1 MRTLIFSFTLMLPL
15 LAQAPPAARPP
26 ARLVSPEVQSDNK
39 VTFRFRAPNA
49 QKVTVNRESAKPLE
63 MQKDE
68 EGVWTVTTD
77 ALEPDMYGYMFNVD
91 GVNNLDPVNPLMK
104 PNLLG
109 ASSMVHIHG
118 PSTIPWEVNDV
129 PRGTVRHHFFKSTVA
144 NDNRDMY
151 VYTPPNYDPK
161 KAAYPVLYLLHGF
174 SDDASGWTSVG
185 QAHVIFDNLIAQ
197 GKVKPMVVVMPL
209 GYGTMEAL
217 KSQRDASVRTK
228 SFDGFRDS
236 LLQEVIP
243 QVEKT
248 YHVSKDR
255 KDRAIAGLSMGGAE
269 SLRVGLNYLDKFAW
283 IGAFSSGGVPAS
295 FSDTFPSLDSK
306 ANDKLKL
313 LWIACGKED
322 GLFEANSKLDAE
334 LTQRNVKHQW
344 IVTPG
349 AHTWL
354 VWRRNLAEFT
364 PLLFNS
370 SATNVSR
377 SNSD

>member
-1 MRTLIFSFTLMLPL
+1 MRTLICSLTLMLPL
-15 LAQAPPAARPP
+15 FAQAPPAPP
-26 ARLVSPEVQSDNK
+26 RLVSPEVLPDNR

-68 EGVWTVTTD
+68 QGVWSVTTD
-77 ALEPDMYGYMFNVD
+77 ALEPDMYGYTFNVD
-91 GVNNLDPVNPLMK
+91 GVGTIDPVNPLMK

-109 ASSMVHIHG
+109 ATSMVHIHG
-118 PSTIPWEVNDV
+118 PATIPWEVNDV
-129 PRGTVRHHFFKSTVA
+129 PRGSVHHHFFKSTVA
-144 NDNRDMY
+144 NDYRDMY
-151 VYTPPNYDPK
+151 VYTPAGYDPK
-161 KAAYPVLYLLHGF
+161 SKSAYPVLYLLHGF
-174 SDDASGWTSVG
+174 SDDASGWTAVG

-197 GKVKPMVVVMPL
+197 GKMKPMVVVMPL
-209 GYGTMEAL
+209 GYGTMEVL
-217 KSQRDASVRTK
+217 KSLRDAAVRTK

-236 LLQEVIP
+236 LLQEVMP

-255 KDRAIAGLSMGGAE
+255 TQRAIAGLSMGGAE

-283 IGAFSSGGVPAS
+283 IGAFSSGGVPAN
-295 FSDTFPSLDSK
+295 FTETFPNLDSK

-313 LWIACGKED
+313 LWIACGKDD
-322 GLFEANSKLDAE
+322 GLFEANKKFDAE
-334 LTQRNVKHQW
+334 LSDRNVKHQW

-354 VWRRNLAEFT
+354 VWRRNLAEFA
-364 PLLFNS
+364 PLLFN
-370 SATNVSR
+370 
-377 SNSD
+377 NSPKT

>member
-1 MRTLIFSFTLMLPL
+1 MRKFVCSLFVILPL
-15 LAQAPPAARPP
+15 LGQAPPAAPP
-26 ARLVSPEVQSDNK
+26 LTRLVSPEVRPDNR

-49 QKVTVNRESAKPLE
+49 VKVTVNRAGNKPLE

-68 EGVWTVTTD
+68 QGVWTVTTD
-77 ALEPDMYGYMFNVD
+77 ALEPDMYGYTFNVD
-91 GVNNLDPVNPLMK
+91 GVGTIDPVNARVV

-109 ASSMVHIHG
+109 ASSMVHVHG
-118 PSTIPWEVNDV
+118 PSTLPWETNDV
-129 PRGTVRHHFFKSTVA
+129 PRGTVHHHFFKSAVA

-151 VYTPPNYDPK
+151 VYTPANYNPK
-161 KAAYPVLYLLHGF
+161 AKAAYPVLYLLHGF
-174 SDDASGWTSVG
+174 SDDASGWTAVG

-197 GKVKPMVVVMPL
+197 GKMKPMVVVMPL

-217 KSQRDASVRTK
+217 KSQRDASVRAR

-255 KDRAIAGLSMGGAE
+255 TQRAIAGLSMGGAE

-295 FSDTFPSLDSK
+295 FTETFPNLDSK

-313 LWIACGKED
+313 LWIACGKDD
-322 GLFEANSKLDAE
+322 GLFEANSKLDAA
-334 LTQRNVKHQW
+334 LTERNIKHQW

-349 AHTWL
+349 AHTWP
-354 VWRRNLAEFT
+354 VWRRNLAEFA
-364 PLLFNS
+364 PLLFGQPK
-370 SATNVSR
+370 T
-377 SNSD
+377 

>member
-1 MRTLIFSFTLMLPL
+1 MRTLICSLILMLPL
-15 LAQAPPAARPP
+15 FGQAPPAP
-26 ARLVSPEVQSDNK
+26 LVSPEVQPDNR
-39 VTFRFRAPNA
+39 VTFRLRAPNA
-49 QKVTVNRESAKPLE
+49 QKVTVNRAGNKPLE

-68 EGVWTVTTD
+68 QGVWTVTTD
-77 ALEPDMYGYMFNVD
+77 PLEPDMYGYKFNVD
-91 GVNNLDPVNPLMK
+91 GVGTVDPVNPLAV

-109 ASSMVHIHG
+109 PSSMVHVRG
-118 PSTIPWEVNDV
+118 PGTNPWDVNDV
-129 PRGTVRHHFFKSTVA
+129 PRGSVHHHFFKSTVA

-161 KAAYPVLYLLHGF
+161 AKAAYPVLYLLHGF
-174 SDDASGWTSVG
+174 SDDASGWTAVG
-185 QAHVIFDNLIAQ
+185 QANVILDNLIAQ

-243 QVEKT
+243 QVEKS

-255 KDRAIAGLSMGGAE
+255 SQRAIAGLSMGGAE
-269 SLRVGLNYLDKFAW
+269 SLRVGLNYLDKFAYV
-283 IGAFSSGGVPAS
+283 GAFSSGGIPAS
-295 FSDTFPSLDSK
+295 FDETWPKLDSK

-313 LWIACGKED
+313 LWIACGKDD
-322 GLFEANSKLDAE
+322 GLFEANSKLDAA
-334 LTQRNVKHQW
+334 LTEKNIKHQW

-349 AHTWL
+349 AHTWP

-364 PLLFNS
+364 PQLF
-370 SATNVSR
+370 TQPKT
-377 SNSD
+377 